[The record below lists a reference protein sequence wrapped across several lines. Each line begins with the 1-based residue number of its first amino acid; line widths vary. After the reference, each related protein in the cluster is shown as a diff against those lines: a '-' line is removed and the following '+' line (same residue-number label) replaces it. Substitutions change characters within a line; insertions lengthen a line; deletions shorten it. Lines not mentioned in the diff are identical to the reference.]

1 MVYDYVFYTD
11 KEGDC
16 MNKLLI
22 IDENAGVPKLMDEI
36 LKLESDDYTLYGA
49 STRIE
54 AEDVLFKQ
62 KPPVALVCTDS
73 TVCIAAAESLQKKN
87 KELRFIMMGR
97 DVENQKTLT
106 KKFKPVEKIEL
117 PFDPDEFVDM
127 IDNAFFAAQNLVDEL
142 TGLYKKPAFDMKLA
156 RLMKKKTVGTFFC
169 ISIDSYSFA
178 SNPATPLQFQ
188 MSVYAMKTKLEN
200 ALTGI
205 NGGTVY
211 GFIPTDE
218 PRPKV
223 QALLD
228 EVVEL
233 MHGSVEGKEI
243 FLAAGAA
250 ESVMYDFSIEDL
262 YLYAD
267 KGMDFSRN
275 QGKNCIKYYK

>member
-1 MVYDYVFYTD
+1 
-11 KEGDC
+11 
-16 MNKLLI
+16 MNKLLV
-22 IDENAGVPKLMDEI
+22 IDENAGVPKLMSEI
-36 LKLESDDYTLYGA
+36 LALESDDFTLYGA
-49 STRIE
+49 ATRIE
-54 AEDVLFKQ
+54 AEDVLFKE
-62 KPPVALVCTDS
+62 KPPLALVCADS
-73 TVCIAAAESLQKKN
+73 DTCVAAAESLLKKS
-87 KELRFIMMGR
+87 KELRFMLMGR
-97 DVENQKTLT
+97 GVESKKALL

-117 PFDPDEFVDM
+117 PFDPDEFVDRV
-127 IDNAFFAAQNLVDEL
+127 DQAFFVAQDMVDEL
-142 TGLYKKPAFDMKLA
+142 TGLYKKPAFDIKLK
-156 RLMKKKTVGTFFC
+156 RLMKKKTKGTFFC

-211 GFIPTDE
+211 GFVPTEE
-218 PRPKV
+218 PREKV
-223 QALLD
+223 QAMLD

-250 ESVMYDFSIEDL
+250 ESDMYDYSVEDL

-275 QGKNCIKYYK
+275 LGKNCIKYYK